1 MLTEEEILSFEL
13 EFGQELRNF
22 THNLWNSSNENS
34 TPLHESMGGKMDHLM
49 HSDTMILV
57 GGLLFM
63 ILLGLV
69 FRSLCLRLSTENTR
83 KKKFREGL
91 KQIAAHMDMVT
102 QSMSNDLVLP
112 NSPKTVMRTY
122 SGRGG
127 LSETEPDF
135 SKKKRGSLQEMA
147 FSNNLRVQIEQAVKE
162 SNEKLAVLHKRNSL
176 LEIVFGGSQKEGG
189 NTETKSDYCNGEL
202 DDIHSKSNECQP
214 FKIVCDQPYSVTNE
228 CNTNEKKR
236 EMFIKQDSLRE
247 IAINNKIKEKMTE
260 ALKEDKLKNKNSKAE
275 RDSFKDF
282 PFSNSFAQHTENN
295 VNNSKS
301 TSVRIFVRGP
311 N

>member
-1 MLTEEEILSFEL
+1 
-13 EFGQELRNF
+13 
-22 THNLWNSSNENS
+22 
-34 TPLHESMGGKMDHLM
+34 MDHLM

-69 FRSLCLRLSTENTR
+69 FRSLCLRLSTDNTR

-127 LSETEPDF
+127 LSETEPDY
-135 SKKKRGSLQEMA
+135 SKGKRGSLQEMA
-147 FSNNLRVQIEQAVKE
+147 FSNNLRVQIEQAEKE
-162 SNEKLAVLHKRNSL
+162 SNEELAVLHKRNSL

-189 NTETKSDYCNGEL
+189 NTETKCDSCNLQL
-202 DDIHSKSNECQP
+202 DDINSKSNVTQP
-214 FKIVCDQPYSVTNE
+214 IKSVCDQPYSVTKE

-236 EMFIKQDSLRE
+236 EMFVKQGSLRE
-247 IAINNKIKEKMTE
+247 IAFNNNIKEQMIN
-260 ALKEDKLKNKNSKAE
+260 ALKEEEFKKNTLSE
-275 RDSFKDF
+275 RDRLKDLD
-282 PFSNSFAQHTENN
+282 FSNSFSEQTENN
-295 VNNSKS
+295 INKSKS

-311 N
+311 T

>member
-1 MLTEEEILSFEL
+1 
-13 EFGQELRNF
+13 
-22 THNLWNSSNENS
+22 
-34 TPLHESMGGKMDHLM
+34 MDHLM

-127 LSETEPDF
+127 LSETEPDY
-135 SKKKRGSLQEMA
+135 SKEKRGSIQEMA
-147 FSNNLRVQIEQAVKE
+147 FRNNLRVQIEHVEKE
-162 SNEKLAVLHKRNSL
+162 SNEKFAVLQKRNSL
-176 LEIVFGGSQKEGG
+176 MDIVFASSQKEEG
-189 NTETKSDYCNGEL
+189 NSDTKSDHCTLEL
-202 DDIHSKSNECQP
+202 NDIHSKSDVCQP
-214 FKIVCDQPYSVTNE
+214 LKIVCDQPYSVTNNH
-228 CNTNEKKR
+228 NTNEKKQ

-247 IAINNKIKEKMTE
+247 IAFNNNIKEKMKK
-260 ALKEDKLKNKNSKAE
+260 ALKEEEFKNKNKISA
-275 RDSFKDF
+275 RDGLNYLV
-282 PFSNSFAQHTENN
+282 FSNSFAQKN
-295 VNNSKS
+295 
-301 TSVRIFVRGP
+301 
-311 N
+311 

>member
-1 MLTEEEILSFEL
+1 
-13 EFGQELRNF
+13 
-22 THNLWNSSNENS
+22 
-34 TPLHESMGGKMDHLM
+34 MDHLM

-135 SKKKRGSLQEMA
+135 SKEKRGSLQEMA
-147 FSNNLRVQIEQAVKE
+147 FSNNLRVQIEQAEKE

-176 LEIVFGGSQKEGG
+176 LEIVFGSSQKEEG
-189 NTETKSDYCNGEL
+189 NSDTKSDHCTLEL
-202 DDIHSKSNECQP
+202 DDINSNSDVCQP
-214 FKIVCDQPYSVTNE
+214 LKIVCDQPYSVTNYY
-228 CNTNEKKR
+228 NTNEKKQ

-247 IAINNKIKEKMTE
+247 IAFNNNIKEQMIK
-260 ALKEDKLKNKNSKAE
+260 ALKEEEFKNKNNISE
-275 RDSFKDF
+275 RDGWNDLA
-282 PFSNSFAQHTENN
+282 FSNCFSQQTENN
-295 VNNSKS
+295 INNSKS
-301 TSVRIFVRGP
+301 ASVRIFVRGP
-311 N
+311 

>member
-1 MLTEEEILSFEL
+1 
-13 EFGQELRNF
+13 
-22 THNLWNSSNENS
+22 
-34 TPLHESMGGKMDHLM
+34 MDHLM

-135 SKKKRGSLQEMA
+135 SKEKRGSLQEMA

-189 NTETKSDYCNGEL
+189 NTETKSDYCNR
-202 DDIHSKSNECQP
+202 DFDNIHSKSNECQP

-247 IAINNKIKEKMTE
+247 IAINNNIKEKMTE
-260 ALKEDKLKNKNSKAE
+260 ALKEEEFKKKNSIAE
-275 RDSFKDF
+275 RNSFKEF
-282 PFSNSFAQHTENN
+282 TLSNSFEQHTENDI
-295 VNNSKS
+295 NNSKS

>member
-1 MLTEEEILSFEL
+1 MLTEEDILSFEL

-22 THNLWNSSNENS
+22 TRNLWNSSAENT
-34 TPLHESMGGKMDHLM
+34 TPGHESMGCKMDHLM

-83 KKKFREGL
+83 KKNFREGL

-127 LSETEPDF
+127 LTETEPDF
-135 SKKKRGSLQEMA
+135 SKEKRGSLNEMA
-147 FSNNLRVQIEQAVKE
+147 FNKNLREQIEQVEKK
-162 SNEKLAVLHKRNSL
+162 SNEKLATLQKRNSL
-176 LEIVFGGSQKEGG
+176 LEIVIGSSQNKEG
-189 NTETKSDYCNGEL
+189 NTENKSDYCNLEL
-202 DDIHSKSNECQP
+202 DDINSKSNVTQP
-214 FKIVCDQPYSVTNE
+214 IKIVCDQPYSVTDN

-236 EMFIKQDSLRE
+236 EMFVKRDSLRE
-247 IAINNKIKEKMTE
+247 IAFNNNIKEQMINT
-260 ALKEDKLKNKNSKAE
+260 LKEEELKKSTVTKRDTLKDLAFSNNFNQQTTNNIDNSKG
-275 RDSFKDF
+275 
-282 PFSNSFAQHTENN
+282 
-295 VNNSKS
+295 